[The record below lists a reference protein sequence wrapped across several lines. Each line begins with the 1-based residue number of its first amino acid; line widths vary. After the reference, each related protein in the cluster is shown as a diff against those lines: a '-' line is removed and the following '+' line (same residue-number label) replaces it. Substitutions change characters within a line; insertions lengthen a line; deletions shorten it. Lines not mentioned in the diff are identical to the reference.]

1 MLDKKNGKLNSRKK
15 CSCSC
20 ATSIGTPPPPESL
33 TLTLP
38 IQLTIGFSLPS
49 VRFFL
54 FFSPSFYFIILFYVF
69 RQHRPP
75 DTPSY
80 SRNLNYY
87 LQWYFFGCILFL
99 FFAIFF
105 FFFCFL
111 FCSELARR
119 IFIYIYMYTFFIR
132 ISRWHKVFYI
142 LEGGYPSWCSAPPA
156 NFILGEF
163 SSFFYAAAFGGFR
176 LKSNHLQTAIEI
188 YNRHVNQIPIA
199 YFK

>member
-20 ATSIGTPPPPESL
+20 ATSIGTPPQPESL

-54 FFSPSFYFIILFYVF
+54 FFFAQLLLYYFILRFSATSSARYPFILTKLKLLFTMVF
-69 RQHRPP
+69 FWVHFVPIFC
-75 DTPSY
+75 
-80 SRNLNYY
+80 N
-87 LQWYFFGCILFL
+87 
-99 FFAIFF
+99 FF
-105 FFFCFL
+105 FLFL

-119 IFIYIYMYTFFIR
+119 IYIYIYMYTFFIR

>member
-20 ATSIGTPPPPESL
+20 ATSIGTPPQPESL

-49 VRFFL
+49 VRFSF

-105 FFFCFL
+105 FCFYSVQNL
-111 FCSELARR
+111 PGE
-119 IFIYIYMYTFFIR
+119 FIYIYICIHFLFAFLAGIKFFIFWKGVTQVDALLR
-132 ISRWHKVFYI
+132 QLISFWASSVHFFMQ
-142 LEGGYPSWCSAPPA
+142 LPSVDSAW
-156 NFILGEF
+156 
-163 SSFFYAAAFGGFR
+163 
-176 LKSNHLQTAIEI
+176 
-188 YNRHVNQIPIA
+188 NQIIFRRLSKYIIA
-199 YFK
+199 MLIRFQ